1 MVAVPRGWNKSRRSR
16 NAGRI
21 ERSQRELAGA
31 FAGNAEYR
39 RGVDER
45 RSALAARAAEPLIA
59 ALIDLAEARSD
70 AGLEDELCAR
80 LGARLAELDDG
91 PVDDQVGPGLLAEA
105 AICAGATAVAAAL
118 GEPDDGW
125 RSPWRVLTAV
135 AGILPE
141 PLSELAAD
149 AIEGLRERPG
159 GRRLPETIRGPALSG
174 PVLWARD
181 GYGSRF
187 GIAAAVGPNR
197 WYLWDIDACGPDACT
212 VHSGYSA
219 TPEQAL
225 MRWRAGVGEV
235 AAGATVFAPVDN
247 PELLADL
254 LPREQ
259 GMLRPGGENV
269 QQFAEYHRSKRL
281 AEAVLEAFETAGP
294 PPVAGLD
301 AATAAPRFIAW
312 LRARRAER
320 PLPAGLD
327 EDVFELAGSWHLSG
341 SAFRYGTCSPHRVA
355 LVVDHVRSHYVGDLA
370 ADLIALLP
378 DWTAW
383 LAELNATAPHL
394 AERCRPYLQGAPYP
408 GLSRDDSASRYLSR
422 VIE

>member
-1 MVAVPRGWNKSRRSR
+1 M
-16 NAGRI
+16 
-21 ERSQRELAGA
+21 E
-31 FAGNAEYR
+31 
-39 RGVDER
+39 ER
-45 RSALAARAAEPLIA
+45 RAALAAEVAEPLIV
-59 ALIDLAEARSD
+59 ALIDGAEARSD

-91 PVDDQVGPGLLAEA
+91 PGGDRAGPGLLAEA
-105 AICAGATAVAAAL
+105 VISAAATAAAAAL
-118 GEPDDGW
+118 GEAADGW

-135 AGILPE
+135 AGILPD
-141 PLSELAAD
+141 PLSEVAAD
-149 AIEGLRERPG
+149 VIEGLRERPG
-159 GRRLPETIRGPALSG
+159 GRRLPETIRGPAAAG

-187 GIAAAVGPNR
+187 GIAAAIATADGADR
-197 WYLWDIDACGPDACT
+197 WYLWDVDACGPDACT

-225 MRWRAGVGEV
+225 AQWRAGVGAV
-235 AAGATVFAPVDN
+235 AAGAAVFTPVDN

-259 GMLRPGGENV
+259 GMLRPGGESV
-269 QQFAEYHRSKRL
+269 RQFAEYHRSKRL
-281 AEAVLEAFETAGP
+281 AEVVLAAVEAGP
-294 PPVAGLD
+294 RRLGRGFAVHWPPADGLD

-312 LRARRAER
+312 LRARRPER

-341 SAFRYGTCSPHRVA
+341 STFRYGTCSPHRVA
-355 LVVDHVRSHYVGDLA
+355 LVVDHVRAYYMGELA

-383 LAELNATAPHL
+383 LAELNATPPHL
-394 AERCRPYLQGAPYP
+394 ADRCLPYLNGAPYP
-408 GLSRDDSASRYLSR
+408 GLGSASRYLSR